1 MTLRQLPS
9 VDVLLASAIDLIGE
23 YGRPLT
29 LDAVRAALDSARAAI
44 RDGAPTPDSSQLLA
58 AARAD
63 LDSRTALTL
72 RPVINATG
80 VILHTNLGR
89 SLLSGEAVAALISV
103 SQHYSTLEYDLA
115 KGARGSRSVHSETLL
130 TQVTG
135 AEAALVV
142 NNAASALLLALSAMA
157 KGKEVVVS
165 RGQLVEIGGGFR
177 VPDVMKQSGAK
188 LAEVGTTNRT
198 HVHDLVEAITPKTAG
213 LLRAHHSNFK
223 IIGFTTE
230 PTLEE
235 MVAVAREHNL
245 PVIDDLGSGA
255 LLDTA
260 PYGLTHEPMVQ
271 ESVKAGASLVV
282 FSGDKLLGGPQAGII
297 VGQRALVE
305 KLKKHPLARAVRAD
319 KLTLAPLSATLLHYL
334 KDEAARKVPV
344 WRMISMPLN
353 EIEARARRWAAAWDG
368 TVIDGQSTVGG
379 GSLPGET
386 LPTKLAALSVPSPN
400 KFLARLRDPSDFGNP
415 KGLAATPIIARVE
428 GDLVVFDPR
437 TVSQEEETDLL
448 ATVSQTFKQK

>member
-1 MTLRQLPS
+1 M
-9 VDVLLASAIDLIGE
+9 IGE

-89 SLLSGEAVAALISV
+89 SLLSDEAVAALVSV

-165 RGQLVEIGGGFR
+165 RGQLIEIGGGFR

-271 ESVKAGASLVV
+271 ESVKA
-282 FSGDKLLGGPQAGII
+282 
-297 VGQRALVE
+297 
-305 KLKKHPLARAVRAD
+305 
-319 KLTLAPLSATLLHYL
+319 
-334 KDEAARKVPV
+334 
-344 WRMISMPLN
+344 
-353 EIEARARRWAAAWDG
+353 
-368 TVIDGQSTVGG
+368 
-379 GSLPGET
+379 
-386 LPTKLAALSVPSPN
+386 
-400 KFLARLRDPSDFGNP
+400 
-415 KGLAATPIIARVE
+415 
-428 GDLVVFDPR
+428 
-437 TVSQEEETDLL
+437 
-448 ATVSQTFKQK
+448 

>member
-9 VDVLLASAIDLIGE
+9 VDVLLASAADLIAE
-23 YGRPLT
+23 CGRPLT

-63 LDSRTALTL
+63 LDSRTAPTL

-89 SLLSGEAVAALISV
+89 SLLSDDAVAALISV

-157 KGKEVVVS
+157 KGKEVIVS

-188 LAEVGTTNRT
+188 LVEVGTTNRT
-198 HVHDLVEAITPKTAG
+198 HVHDLVEAITPKTAA

-235 MVAVAREHNL
+235 MVTVAREHNL

-260 PYGLTHEPMVQ
+260 SYSLTHEPMVQ
-271 ESVKAGASLVV
+271 ESVKAGASLVI
-282 FSGDKLLGGPQAGII
+282 FSGDKLLGGPQAGLI
-297 VGQRALVE
+297 VGQKSLVE

-344 WRMISMPLN
+344 WQMIAMPLD
-353 EIEARARRWAAAWDG
+353 EIESRARRWAEAWG
-368 TVIDGQSTVGG
+368 GAVIDGQSTVGG

-386 LPTKLAALSVPSPN
+386 LPTKLATISVPSPN
-400 KFLARLRDPSDFGNP
+400 KFLARLRDPSGLKDP
-415 KGLAATPIIARVE
+415 KGLTATPIIARVE

-437 TVSQEEETDLL
+437 TVSEREEEEIVRVVSL
-448 ATVSQTFKQK
+448 ALSHR